1 MRKNFFNTGIII
13 ISLFALIFAGTGCKS
28 KQKLAAE
35 QAAVAY
41 AQKVDQAKKSEAERL
56 CKIYTKKA
64 SDYKVEM
71 RDDQFAKATLKNYVR
86 LKTKYCNS
94 NS

>member
-1 MRKNFFNTGIII
+1 MKNIILLTLLSTLAFSGFFKE
-13 ISLFALIFAGTGCKS
+13 S
-28 KQKLAAE
+28 E
-35 QAAVAY
+35 V
-41 AQKVDQAKKSEAERL
+41 KVDQVQKEEAARL

-64 SDYKVEM
+64 SDYKAEM

-86 LKTKYCNS
+86 LETKYCNP